1 MHARWY
7 NVAVVG
13 FWLTTMGWLV
23 TTKIL
28 PAMLLGEPPSYQT
41 ILDARRGEPPVG
53 WRLFWNDRPI
63 GWALSLTESHPSG
76 VTEIESRVHFDDL
89 PIEEMTPSWAREM
102 FRSIDRPKTSMN
114 ADSRLTFDPFGQL
127 SSVRSVVRLG
137 PSLDAVVFEGSVEDA
152 VLKAQV
158 RAGSLTYATDIAI
171 SDRTLLNDAL
181 APQTRIHRLRLG
193 QTWTVTTYNPFR
205 RPTNPVEVLQAV
217 VESVEPILVDGEAEE
232 VFVVVYRTDAG
243 GRLGSADAF
252 QQRLFVR
259 ADGTV
264 VRQEVRLLGSTMAFA
279 RVGEEEAARLAERV
293 LADRFPRSETPG
305 DPREHGGLSP

>member
-127 SSVRSVVRLG
+127 SSVRSVVRVG
-137 PSLDAVVFEGSVEDA
+137 HAIDAVVLEGSVDGA

-158 RAGSLTYATDIAI
+158 RAGSLTHNTEIPI
-171 SDRTLLNDAL
+171 SDQTLLSDAL
-181 APQTRIHRLRLG
+181 SPQTRIQRLRLG
-193 QTWTVTTYNPFR
+193 QTWSIVTYNPLR
-205 RPTNPVEVLQAV
+205 SPTNPVEILQAA
-217 VESVEPILVDGEAEE
+217 VETTEPILVEGQPEE
-232 VFVVVYRTDAG
+232 VFVVVYRADAG
-243 GRLGSADAF
+243 RRLGGMTSW

-259 ADGTV
+259 QDGTV
-264 VRQEVRLLGSTMAFA
+264 VRQEVRLLGSTMTFV
-279 RVGEEEAARLAERV
+279 RLPERQAASLAEKVLAER
-293 LADRFPRSETPG
+293 
-305 DPREHGGLSP
+305 SPQPTAPAEFE